1 MIAAVSSAVSACLT
15 RSSRAAAST
24 TTGWYYVQ
32 VPDLNTATHR
42 LIGKA
47 KAGWTFETICRLI
60 HHVGRVGTA
69 KAKRAAKADQ
79 QLGVGLAA
87 IADESGQS
95 LNKVRRD
102 CAALADMGLIVVTH
116 PNVVMIRDADGRLT
130 ENRTGRSKATVIH
143 LTITQDHLRQ
153 PAASRS
159 RLAGQAAANSVH
171 PGTAIQTNLNTERT
185 PDGDAVGIGTPPAA
199 QDAGLPAGEAPA
211 SILPVNAGRDEPA
224 MPAGRILPTP
234 ASPAPRPRN
243 HGNAGHEE
251 PRTAAQAA
259 EAWHRRDPHQEAM
272 RREYLEAK
280 ARKATTRP
288 QPADQP
294 DTRPTTPP
302 DDEDAK
308 RAFLAVLGKAVS

>member
-1 MIAAVSSAVSACLT
+1 MIAAVSTAVSACLT

-60 HHVGRVGTA
+60 HHIGRVGTT

-79 QLGVGLAA
+79 QLCVGLAA

-102 CAALADMGLIVVTH
+102 CDALAELGLIVVTH
-116 PNVVMIRDADGRLT
+116 PNVVMVRDAEGRLT

-171 PGTAIQTNLNTERT
+171 PGTAIQRDLNTERT
-185 PDGDAVGIGTPPAA
+185 PDGGADSVGTPPAA
-199 QDAGLPAGEAPA
+199 EAGLTAGEAPA

-224 MPAGRILPTP
+224 MPAGRILPSQGT
-234 ASPAPRPRN
+234 ASPARQR
-243 HGNAGHEE
+243 HQGHEE
-251 PRTAAQAA
+251 RRSAAEAA
-259 EAWHRRDPHQEAM
+259 EAWHRRDPEQEAM
-272 RREYLEAK
+272 RRAYLEAK
-280 ARKATTRP
+280 ARKAATRP

-294 DTRPTTPP
+294 ASRPPTPP
-302 DDEDAK
+302 DDEAAK
-308 RAFLAVLGKAVS
+308 AAFLAALNVT